1 MKKESRNFSRR
12 VFIKTTSIGAV
23 AGSAMPSY
31 ACSAKK
37 AEHTSVMDVRPHEL
51 MLIVAKIGAGYKDD
65 LGDARLT
72 EILRVVRA
80 NPSQPITLKCPV
92 TSNYSFQNPGELT
105 EPEEQRLF
113 YARSDLYILQRMN
126 RRL

>member
-31 ACSAKK
+31 ACGAKK
-37 AEHTSVMDVRPHEL
+37 SEHTSVMDVRPHEL

-80 NPSQPITLKCPV
+80 NPSQPISRKLAIKKDNLFILSSSIHLP
-92 TSNYSFQNPGELT
+92 FQISL
-105 EPEEQRLF
+105 L
-113 YARSDLYILQRMN
+113 
-126 RRL
+126 